1 MERKDQ
7 LKNVSFGGDWSE
19 QIVVRENVAA
29 CLATAERAVRNSC
42 RKDPCHEEALAAVDF
57 LCAQVAR
64 GGIMA
69 ASWRKAGR
77 IADQGLRRRAL
88 EQTLKNIR
96 SGIGRAAL
104 D

>member
-1 MERKDQ
+1 
-7 LKNVSFGGDWSE
+7 
-19 QIVVRENVAA
+19 
-29 CLATAERAVRNSC
+29 
-42 RKDPCHEEALAAVDF
+42 
-57 LCAQVAR
+57 
-64 GGIMA
+64 MA

>member
-7 LKNVSFGGDWSE
+7 LKNVAFGGDWSE
-19 QIVVRENVAA
+19 QIVVRERVAA
-29 CLATAERAVRNSC
+29 CLATAERAVRESHVL
-42 RKDPCHEEALAAVDF
+42 DPCREDVLAAIGF
-57 LCAQVAR
+57 LCSRIAR
-64 GGIMA
+64 GGIIA
-69 ASWRKAGR
+69 ESWSKAGG

-88 EQTLKNIR
+88 EQAMKNIR